1 MTTTTLK
8 DNTTTISNEN
18 SNESNLPCAVSGIFE
33 DRGQANKVLR
43 KLIEMGVPRENIS
56 IIGKDL
62 QSETQITGFV
72 SRTDVIKDGLQSGAI
87 FGALFG
93 TMLSA
98 LSGFGVL
105 FVPFV
110 GAVVAGGPIGAAL
123 LGAASGAIAG
133 SAGAGIVSA
142 LVSLGLPKEKAA
154 LYETRIKSGGLM
166 LTAEV
171 TTGQTE
177 EVETLF
183 REGGGEEILSCQD
196 FVLSRFDT
204 GRISSKHDLPDSVK
218 SRLSPA
224 AQETFVQ
231 TYNEIYAEKQN
242 EHVAAYRA
250 WMQVEADFDRDD
262 NGIWAIAKQLEGAQ
276 S

>member
-1 MTTTTLK
+1 MTTATLENN
-8 DNTTTISNEN
+8 NTIANEN
-18 SNESNLPCAVSGIFE
+18 NLPCAVSGIFE
-33 DRGQANKVLR
+33 DRERANQVLR
-43 KLIEMGVPRENIS
+43 KLIEMGVSRENIS
-56 IIGKDL
+56 IIGKNL

-72 SRTDVIKDGLQSGAI
+72 SRADVIKDGLQSGAI

-123 LGAASGAIAG
+123 LGATSGAIAG

-142 LVSLGLPKEKAA
+142 LASLGLPKEKAA

-171 TTGQTE
+171 TTGQTD
-177 EVETLF
+177 EVEALF
-183 REGGGEEILSCQD
+183 REGGGDEILSCQD

-204 GRISSKHDLPDSVK
+204 GRISSENDLPNSVK
-218 SRLSPA
+218 KRLSPA
-224 AQETFVQ
+224 AQEVFVS
-231 TYNEIYAEKQN
+231 TYNKTYGEKQN

-250 WMQVEADFDRDD
+250 WMQVEADFDRDN
-262 NGIWAIAKQLEGAQ
+262 NGIWAIAKQLETAQ